1 MSAEVSPALRRGVTL
16 ATTNATQTVAAT
28 LATKPNCAYKVSA
41 MILAVETD
49 DFDEI
54 GDYWIEGAFLNDG
67 GTLAQSG
74 ATRTMHT
81 ANETTLS
88 GAVAFDVNDQDIRV
102 LVTGDASTNL
112 LWRVVMDVWENDG
125 FVP

>member
-16 ATTNATQTVAAT
+16 ATTDANQTIAAT
-28 LATKPNCAYKVSA
+28 LTTKANCAYKVSA
-41 MILAVETD
+41 MVLAVETAD
-49 DFDEI
+49 YDEI

-74 ATRTMHT
+74 STRTIHT
-81 ANETTLS
+81 ANETTLT
-88 GAVAFDVNDQDIRV
+88 GAVAFAVSGQDIQ
-102 LVTGDASTNL
+102 LKVTGDASTNL